1 MHTRPDSVSPAKRF
15 PIAAIRTVGQN
26 EPMASND
33 DEIYQ
38 ERILDNYES
47 PYHRQ
52 SCPRATHS
60 HEDDNPLC
68 GDVVRIELEI
78 DAERRIRHA
87 CFGGDGCCISQAAA
101 SLLVREMEG
110 RTVAEAAAF
119 TADDMLHLF
128 GPRLTPNRQKCCLL
142 SWRVLQMALRSPRKL
157 DGEGDSCGSS

>member
-1 MHTRPDSVSPAKRF
+1 MSS
-15 PIAAIRTVGQN
+15 N
-26 EPMASND
+26 E

-52 SCPRATHS
+52 PCPGATHA

-78 DAERRIRHA
+78 DPERRIRQA

-101 SLLVREMEG
+101 SLLVRKIG
-110 RTVAEAAAF
+110 GQTVAEAAAF
-119 TADDMLHLF
+119 TADEMLQLF

-142 SWRVLQMALRSPRKL
+142 CWRVLQMAIHSPVET
-157 DGEGDSCGSS
+157 GG

>member
-1 MHTRPDSVSPAKRF
+1 
-15 PIAAIRTVGQN
+15 
-26 EPMASND
+26 MASND

-52 SCPRATHS
+52 SCPRATHA

-78 DAERRIRHA
+78 DGQRRIREA

-101 SLLVREMEG
+101 SLLVRKIEG
-110 RTVAEAAAF
+110 QTVEEAAAF
-119 TADDMLHLF
+119 TADEMLKLF

-142 SWRVLQMALRSPRKL
+142 CWRVLQMALHSPVEPVGKPQ
-157 DGEGDSCGSS
+157 